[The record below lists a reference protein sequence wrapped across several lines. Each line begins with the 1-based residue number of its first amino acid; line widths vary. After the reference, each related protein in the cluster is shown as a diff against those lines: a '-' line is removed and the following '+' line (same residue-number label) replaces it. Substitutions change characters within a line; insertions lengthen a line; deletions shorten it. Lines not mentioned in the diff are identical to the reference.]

1 VLFILTQ
8 RWFGQIPLE
17 KRLRKHFKTI
27 LVVLILLVAIAS
39 LFIHPFG
46 NVKTVSRS
54 SNRQL
59 LSGTQIDPAVFNIM
73 QRSCQ
78 NCHSEETAW
87 PWYSYIAP
95 VSWLVEQDVRDGRSH
110 FNMSRWSEYNRDDR
124 IQILSGIGTR
134 VRNKSMPLPK
144 YLLLHRDAKLNDAEI
159 DLVYQW
165 TRAERKRLKS
175 GAGSTQQ
182 SAPRQVKTSLATN

>member
-1 VLFILTQ
+1 MLFILTQ

-59 LSGTQIDPAVFNIM
+59 LSGAQIDPAVFNIM

-165 TRAERKRLKS
+165 TRAERKRLKAEQEVLS
-175 GAGSTQQ
+175 NQHPDKSK
-182 SAPRQVKTSLATN
+182 PF